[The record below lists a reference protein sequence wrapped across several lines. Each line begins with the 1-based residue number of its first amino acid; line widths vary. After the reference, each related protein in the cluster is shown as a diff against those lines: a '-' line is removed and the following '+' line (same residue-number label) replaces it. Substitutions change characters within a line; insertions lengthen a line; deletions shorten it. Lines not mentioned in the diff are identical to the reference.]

1 MSLLCYAGSAGS
13 SELLQYF
20 VISSDG
26 GESVTSDVPGSI
38 LNIDLEDFKG
48 DLGEIHQRRLLRV
61 LVTHSRTD
69 FFLDKGGIHGLQ
81 AEAVRKFVKQL
92 NGGIRRESD
101 KLFVQFIPVQFH
113 ELIPSLMSGKGDVAA
128 AFLTI
133 TPEREELVD
142 IVGGGALSVNEVL
155 VTNRKSP
162 AITSLSQLSGKDIY
176 VLKGSTYVEH
186 LKKLNED
193 LAIAGLAEIFITE
206 ADDRLLTEDILELV
220 NAGIIDFTFSD
231 DFKAELWNKVLP
243 NMVIRDDIKISSNKR
258 LGWAIRKNSPIMRE
272 ALDKFF
278 SKARKG
284 TLFGN
289 VLFNRYFKDTKW
301 ISNPLEQER
310 RDRFDQ
316 VAYLFEKYATQYKFD
331 PLALVAQAYQ
341 ESKLDHNTRSKRGAV
356 GIMQMLPSTA
366 KDKNVAIKDIGK
378 LENNIHA
385 GAKYLSFLRERYF
398 SDANI
403 DPLNQR
409 LLTWAAYNA
418 GPSSIARVR
427 GEALKK
433 GLDPNVWFGN
443 VEVMAARKISRE
455 PVKYVANIY
464 KYYTAYLLLQR
475 RSQERYRALEDHVE
489 KM

>member
-1 MSLLCYAGSAGS
+1 
-13 SELLQYF
+13 

-26 GESVTSDVPGSI
+26 GESVTSDVPDSI
-38 LNIDLEDFKG
+38 LNIDHEDFKG
-48 DLGEIHQRRLLRV
+48 DLGEIHKRRLLRV

-69 FFLDKGGIHGLQ
+69 FFLDQGGIHGLQ
-81 AEAVRKFVKQL
+81 AEAVRKFVEQL

-113 ELIPSLMSGKGDVAA
+113 ELIPSLVSGKGDVAA

-133 TPEREELVD
+133 TPERKKLVD
-142 IVGGGALSVNEVL
+142 IVGGGSLSVNEVL
-155 VTNRKSP
+155 VSSKKSP
-162 AITSLSQLSGKDIY
+162 AISSLNQLSGKDIY

-186 LKKLNED
+186 LNKLNEE
-193 LAIAGLAEIFITE
+193 LSIAGLAKIIITE

-220 NAGIIDFTFSD
+220 NAGIIDYTISD
-231 DFKAELWNKVLP
+231 DFKAELWSKVLP
-243 NMVIRDDIKISSNKR
+243 NLVIHDDIQVSSNKK
-258 LGWAIRKNSPIMRE
+258 LGWAIRKNSLIMSE
-272 ALDKFF
+272 ALETFF
-278 SKARKG
+278 KQARKG

-310 RDRFDQ
+310 RDRFNQ
-316 VAYLFEKYATQYKFD
+316 VAHLFEKYANQYQFD

-341 ESKLDHNTRSKRGAV
+341 ESKLDHNTRSSRGAV
-356 GIMQMLPSTA
+356 GIMQLLPSTA
-366 KDKNVAIKDIGK
+366 NDKNVAISDIDK

-385 GAKYLSFLRERYF
+385 GAKYLNFLRKRYF
-398 SDANI
+398 SGADI

-418 GPSSIARVR
+418 GPNSIARVR
-427 GEALKK
+427 SDALKQ

-475 RSQERYRALEDHVE
+475 RSQERHRALEDQVE
-489 KM
+489 RM